1 MRIMLAGTSS
11 GCGKTTATL
20 AMLRALKDKGLR
32 VAPFKS
38 GPDYIDPGF
47 HRAACGAESHNLDEW
62 LCSPEAVKR
71 ILALGSEGADLAVI
85 EGAMGMYD
93 GLEGGSRCSAWSLAR
108 HTGTPVIL
116 VVDASGSAASAA
128 ATALGFLKY
137 RENSGIAGVFVNRAS
152 GERHYQLVKDAM
164 ADIGLSCVGWMPKDK
179 TLHMPDRHLGLVPVE
194 ERPDVETQIAKAAS
208 DIRIDIDALTG
219 IAKRAEAVNVPPMQ
233 WPDTLRGKR
242 IGLAKD
248 AAFSFTYAAN
258 LIALR
263 SMGAELVT
271 FSPLSDTG
279 LPGDLDALYLP
290 GGFPEVFEDALKA
303 NAPMVRS
310 VKMAVEGGMR
320 VYAEC
325 GGMLYLAMIG
335 ALPLRWHMTDRLQRF
350 GYVTVTDGDG
360 YAFPAHEFHHSV
372 TESAADLPTRFTVE
386 KRGKCYGEGYVYKN
400 ALAGYPHLHFFERPE
415 LAERLFL

>member
-1 MRIMLAGTSS
+1 MRIMLAGVCS

-20 AMLRALKDKGLR
+20 ALLRALKSRGLR

-47 HRAACGAESHNLDEW
+47 HRVACGQACHNLDEW

-71 ILALGSEGADLAVI
+71 ILRIGSEGADIAVI

-93 GLEGGSRCSAWSLAR
+93 GVAGGSRCSAWSLSR

-128 ATALGFLKY
+128 ATALGFMKY
-137 RENSGIAGVFVNRAS
+137 KEDSGIAGVFVNRVS
-152 GERHYQLVKDAM
+152 GERHFELVKEAVS
-164 ADIGLSCVGWMPKDK
+164 AIGLQCVGWMPKDK
-179 TLHMPDRHLGLVPVE
+179 QLHMPDRHLGLVPVE
-194 ERPDVETQIAKAAS
+194 ERPDVEAQIQRAAS
-208 DIRIDIDALTG
+208 QIHIDMDALAAIAG
-219 IAKRAEAVNVPPMQ
+219 IAAPIDVPPMTF
-233 WPDTLRGKR
+233 PRTFEGKR

-248 AAFSFTYAAN
+248 AAFSFTYEAN

-263 SMGAELVT
+263 QMGAEIVP
-271 FSPLSDTG
+271 FSPLKDET
-279 LPGDLDALYLP
+279 LPEVDALYLP
-290 GGFPEVFEDALKA
+290 GGFPEVFEEQLRA
-303 NAPMVRS
+303 NVPMVRAM
-310 VKMAVEGGMR
+310 KEAVEGGTR

-325 GGMLYLAMIG
+325 GGMLYLSMIG
-335 ALPLRWHMTDRLQRF
+335 AIPVRWRMTERLQRF

-360 YAFPAHEFHHSV
+360 YEFPAHEFHHSV
-372 TESAADLPTRFTVE
+372 TEAELSQRFTVT
-386 KRGKCYGEGYVYKN
+386 KRGRSYPEGYVYKN
-400 ALAGYPHLHFFERPE
+400 TLAGYPHIHFFERPE